1 MLYNILK
8 PCVLSAVFLITF
20 SISLSSVYGGGTNKT
35 DKVTAFRIEIKG
47 NQHTL
52 ISMLTKKDVL
62 RMGLP
67 TQAVLGEMID
77 NQDQAAIPEY
87 FVQNKKFV
95 EFLHDFIRQY
105 APNDPGFKKM
115 AKRKK
120 RGYIYVVDQRCN
132 EKNIDD
138 ISVEDLL
145 GFFKIEDG
153 KIVRDSYERFRSHRI
168 MTEKGFF
175 RLSKTMEARLL
186 KELRNLPPVKSG
198 G

>member
-8 PCVLSAVFLITF
+8 PCILSAVFLIMF
-20 SISLSSVYGGGTNKT
+20 SIFLCPVYGGGTNNI

-77 NQDQAAIPEY
+77 NQDQAATPEY
-87 FVQNKKFV
+87 FIQNKKFV

-115 AKRKK
+115 
-120 RGYIYVVDQRCN
+120 
-132 EKNIDD
+132 
-138 ISVEDLL
+138 SVEQ
-145 GFFKIEDG
+145 
-153 KIVRDSYERFRSHRI
+153 
-168 MTEKGFF
+168 
-175 RLSKTMEARLL
+175 
-186 KELRNLPPVKSG
+186 
-198 G
+198 

>member
-1 MLYNILK
+1 MLCNILK
-8 PCVLSAVFLITF
+8 LCLLSAVFLITS
-20 SISLSSVYGGGTNKT
+20 SIHLCPVYSGNPNKV
-35 DKVTAFRIEIKG
+35 DHVTAYQIEIKG

-67 TQAVLGEMID
+67 TQAVLGEIID
-77 NQDQAAIPEY
+77 NEDQTTISEK

-95 EFLHDFIRQY
+95 EFLQDFIKKF
-105 APNDPGFKKM
+105 APNDPGFKKV

-120 RGYIYVVDQRCN
+120 RGYIYVIDQRCD

-138 ISVEDLL
+138 IPVEDLL

-186 KELRNLPPVKSG
+186 KELRNLPSAKSG
-198 G
+198 R